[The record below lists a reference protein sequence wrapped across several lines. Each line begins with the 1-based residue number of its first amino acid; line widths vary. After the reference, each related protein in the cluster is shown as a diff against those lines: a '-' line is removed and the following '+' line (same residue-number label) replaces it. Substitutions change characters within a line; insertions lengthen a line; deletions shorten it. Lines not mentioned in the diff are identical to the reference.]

1 VRGLNS
7 RRDILK
13 MRSDIVRIEKG
24 FALIIALLILLVLT
38 LIGISAINTTTFETS
53 ISGNERVGTD
63 AFYVAEAG
71 IQIGL
76 NQLPDT
82 TRIWVPKG
90 GILGKDSSCWSGSP
104 LDQSSPKSLKSLG
117 VYPPPIGT
125 DPSVW
130 EFKRFQ
136 VDTTG
141 SSFKATKEIEVQVR
155 FGPFPVGTQY
165 N

>member
-1 VRGLNS
+1 MGSN
-7 RRDILK
+7 IL
-13 MRSDIVRIEKG
+13 RSEKG
-24 FALIIALLILLVLT
+24 IALIIALLILLVLT

-63 AFYVAEAG
+63 AFYAAEGG

-82 TRIWVPKG
+82 KPVPVTA
-90 GILGKDSSCWSGSP
+90 IGKDSSCWSGSP
-104 LDQSSPKSLKSLG
+104 LDKGSPQSLKSLG
-117 VYPPPIGT
+117 LYPPPIGT

-136 VDTTG
+136 VSATG

-155 FGPFPVGTQY
+155 FGPFPVGTGY
-165 N
+165 

>member
-1 VRGLNS
+1 MESN
-7 RRDILK
+7 IL
-13 MRSDIVRIEKG
+13 RNEKG

-63 AFYVAEAG
+63 AFYASEAG

-76 NQLPDT
+76 NQLPDIKPIPVT
-82 TRIWVPKG
+82 TV
-90 GILGKDSSCWSGSP
+90 GKDSSCWSGSS
-104 LDQSSPKSLKSLG
+104 LDRSSPQSLKSLG
-117 VYPPPIGT
+117 LYPPPIGT

-136 VDTTG
+136 VNTVG
-141 SSFKATKEIEVQVR
+141 HSFKATKEIEVQVR
-155 FGPFPVGTQY
+155 FGPFPAGTGY

>member
-1 VRGLNS
+1 MGS
-7 RRDILK
+7 DIL
-13 MRSDIVRIEKG
+13 RSKRG
-24 FALIIALLILLVLT
+24 FALIIALLVLLVLT

-63 AFYVAEAG
+63 AFYAAEAG

-82 TRIWVPKG
+82 KPIPITAI
-90 GILGKDSSCWSGSP
+90 GKDSSCRSGS
-104 LDQSSPKSLKSLG
+104 LGDNSPKDLKSLG
-117 VYPPPIGT
+117 PYPPPIGT

-136 VDTTG
+136 VNTVG
-141 SSFKATKEIEVQVR
+141 HSFKATKEIEVQVR
-155 FGPFPVGTQY
+155 FGPFPAGTQY

>member
-1 VRGLNS
+1 MGG
-7 RRDILK
+7 DIL
-13 MRSDIVRIEKG
+13 RGERG
-24 FALIIALLILLVLT
+24 FALIIALLVLLVLT

-63 AFYVAEAG
+63 AFYAAEAG

-82 TRIWVPKG
+82 KRIDVTA
-90 GILGKDSSCWSGSP
+90 IGKDSYCWSGSP
-104 LDQSSPKSLKSLG
+104 LDKSSPQSLKSLG
-117 VYPPPIGT
+117 LYPPPIGT

-141 SSFKATKEIEVQVR
+141 LSFKATKEIEVQVR
-155 FGPFPVGTQY
+155 YGPFPAGTQY

>member
-1 VRGLNS
+1 
-7 RRDILK
+7 
-13 MRSDIVRIEKG
+13 MRSNILTNEKG
-24 FALIIALLILLVLT
+24 LALIIALLVLLVLT

-63 AFYVAEAG
+63 AFYAAEAG
-71 IQIGL
+71 TQIGL

-82 TRIWVPKG
+82 KP
-90 GILGKDSSCWSGSP
+90 ILVTAIGKDSSCWSGSH
-104 LDQSSPKSLKSLG
+104 LDKGSPQSLKSLG
-117 VYPPPIGT
+117 PYPPPIGW

-130 EFKRFQ
+130 GFKRFQ

-155 FGPFPVGTQY
+155 YGPFPAGTQY